1 MINVVLRTSGV
12 NPFDALITRTGA
24 TEIPSKNL
32 PHWERPGGME
42 TALQD
47 FASLP
52 GKSKTISAINPT
64 ILMKDMPN
72 NAGRVVV
79 RSVSN
84 EGSPTLE
91 LQEPGG
97 SSKIKAIR
105 YRD

>member
-1 MINVVLRTSGV
+1 
-12 NPFDALITRTGA
+12 
-24 TEIPSKNL
+24 
-32 PHWERPGGME
+32 
-42 TALQD
+42 
-47 FASLP
+47 
-52 GKSKTISAINPT
+52 
-64 ILMKDMPN
+64 MKDMPN